1 MIAAER
7 GAGSPFT
14 DLASQPLSVL
24 RKVLKGSRRSG
35 HLRTLSLACLLIAG
49 MAVSASEAWTAEPAG
64 GLIAATAAPLHIT
77 IYVLGLLILASGL
90 LSRLAKPD
98 AGGHAEEEAL
108 AGLSHGLRTPLNAVI
123 GFSELML
130 AEVHGPLGHP
140 KYVDYAKHVSESGT
154 RLAEVTEQILRSRET
169 GEPAA

>member
-1 MIAAER
+1 MMAVEH
-7 GAGSPFT
+7 GAGSPIT
-14 DLASQPLSVL
+14 DFVSQPLSAL
-24 RKVLKGSRRSG
+24 RKILKSSRRSG
-35 HLRTLSLACLLIAG
+35 HLRTLSLAGLLIAG
-49 MAVSASEAWTAEPAG
+49 MAVSASEAWTAEPAS
-64 GLIAATAAPLHIT
+64 GLVTATAAPLHIA
-77 IYVLGLLILASGL
+77 IYILGLLILSSGL
-90 LSRLAKPD
+90 VSRLAKSD
-98 AGGHAEEEAL
+98 AGSHTDEEEL

-169 GEPAA
+169 G

>member
-1 MIAAER
+1 M
-7 GAGSPFT
+7 
-14 DLASQPLSVL
+14 LASQGRATAPVTEL
-24 RKVLKGSRRSG
+24 GSGSSAAMWGALGAAWRFR
-35 HLRTLSLACLLIAG
+35 HARTLMLAGLLIAG
-49 MAVSASEAWTAEPAG
+49 MAVSASEALTLDQLSDPAPVS
-64 GLIAATAAPLHIT
+64 AASLHIA
-77 IYVLGLLILASGL
+77 IHLLALAILASGL
-90 LSRLAKPD
+90 FSRIARPAPD
-98 AGGHAEEEAL
+98 HEAEAEAL

-169 GEPAA
+169 GVAQP